1 VLLLRLPGVYEPQ
14 SDTDLLIDAISD
26 HPMPLG
32 ARALDVGTGTGRAA
46 LALKAAGAAA
56 VEAVDISR
64 RAVWAARLNSL
75 VNRLPVRVHHGDL
88 LARTT
93 GAFDLIVANP
103 PYVPCATGMPA
114 RHSRTRAWDAGVDGR
129 LVLDRLCTAIPAR
142 LRPGGALLLVHSAL
156 CSPERTLEVLGEAG
170 LHAAIV
176 RTAEIPFGPVMRSR
190 TVWLR
195 EQGLITPDQDTEELV
210 VIRGWRDA

>member
-14 SDTDLLIDAISD
+14 SDTDLLIEAIND
-26 HPMPLG
+26 HPLPPD

-46 LALKAAGAAA
+46 LALKAAGAAS

-64 RAVWAARLNSL
+64 RAVLAARLNSF

-88 LARTT
+88 LSRTS
-93 GAFDLIVANP
+93 GEFDLIVANP
-103 PYVPCATGMPA
+103 PYVPCGTGLPG

-129 LVLDRLCTAIPAR
+129 LVLDRLCRAIPGR
-142 LRPGGALLLVHSAL
+142 LRAGGALLLVHSVL

-170 LHAAIV
+170 LHSEIV
-176 RTAEIPFGPVMRSR
+176 RKAEIPFGPVMRSR
-190 TVWLR
+190 TAWLR
-195 EQGLITPDQDTEELV
+195 EQGLITPDQDMEGLV
-210 VIRGWRDA
+210 VIRGWRDG